1 MASSLNEHT
10 HNHEHNAPHDHDNVH
25 NHTNIES
32 ISKEEV
38 IALLSYM
45 IDHNKHHE
53 DELHSLSHNMNA
65 EASQLV
71 HDALEHFSTGNNLL
85 NEALTSLKNN

>member
-10 HNHEHNAPHDHDNVH
+10 HNHAY
-25 NHTNIES
+25 IES

-85 NEALTSLKNN
+85 KEALTSLKNN